1 MNITFQ
7 TSDKTFLCLITNVA
21 LLLIISSYMVGLCT
35 VKMWVLLYY
44 PTFTSSSEIIRWYFL
59 NIGLKSGCTI
69 SSRGLGKTNR
79 IISFLRICNILDGKD
94 LNFFGLCRYWS
105 WLSNNAS
112 SASDFMFKLEATC
125 LDTL

>member
-59 NIGLKSGCTI
+59 NIGMKSGCTI
-69 SSRGLGKTNR
+69 SSRGLSKTNK
-79 IISFLRICNILDGKD
+79 IISLFRICNILDRKD